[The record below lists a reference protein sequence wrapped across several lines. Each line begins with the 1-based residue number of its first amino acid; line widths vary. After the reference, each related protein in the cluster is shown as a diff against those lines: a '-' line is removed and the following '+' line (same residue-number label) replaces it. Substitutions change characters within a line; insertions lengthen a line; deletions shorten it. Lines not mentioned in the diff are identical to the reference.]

1 MPAVAESSMLKLW
14 FLMLF
19 ALAPQ
24 VAAHSLSVA
33 YLHVEQAPDGCN
45 ASITLDVALADLELE
60 IGLDANAD
68 GAITWGE
75 LRGRSDEIARFV
87 RDGVKVTS
95 GGSACRAR
103 TGALAVRE
111 YADGMYAHQ
120 PLSVACESDD
130 ISLAYGL
137 LLDRD
142 AQHRAMLVIGRDGA
156 TTTSVLDAGHRT
168 AKLAAP
174 RGTFES
180 FAREGV
186 RHILIGYDHLAFL
199 ASLLL
204 AVAFVRREGRWQR
217 AGSLWQSFRR
227 AAIIVTAFT
236 VAHSVTLSL
245 AALGLV
251 TPAGRAVESLI
262 ALSVVLAALNNVFP
276 VVVRRLWLLAM
287 GFGLVHGFGF
297 AGALGELGIPRD
309 ARLTA
314 LFAFNVGVE
323 LGQLAVAAVALPV
336 IHALS
341 GWRHYVRWLMIP
353 LSLLI
358 ALLGAWWFFDRIAG

>member
-1 MPAVAESSMLKLW
+1 MTDSRFQHAL
-14 FLMLF
+14 FLLLC
-19 ALAPQ
+19 ALAPHA
-24 VAAHSLSVA
+24 AAHSLSVA
-33 YLHVEQAPDGCN
+33 YLHVDQASGSN
-45 ASITLDVALADLELE
+45 GATLTLDVALADLELE
-60 IGLDANAD
+60 LGIDADGN

-75 LRGRSDEIARFV
+75 LRGRSADVAEFIRS
-87 RDGVKVTS
+87 GLKVEA
-95 GGSACRAR
+95 GGSPCRVSA
-103 TGALAVRE
+103 GALAVRG

-120 PLSVACESDD
+120 PLIAACSSDD
-130 ISLAYGL
+130 VTLAYDL

-142 AQHRAMLVIGRDGA
+142 AQHRAMLVIERDGA
-156 TTTSVLDAGHRT
+156 TTTSVLDAAHRT

-186 RHILIGYDHLAFL
+186 HHILIGYDHLAFL

-204 AVAFVRREGRWQR
+204 AVAFVRRDGRWQR

-236 VAHSVTLSL
+236 LAHSITLSL

-251 TPAGRAVESLI
+251 SPAGRAVEALI

-323 LGQLAVAAVALPV
+323 LGQLAVVAVALPV

-358 ALLGAWWFFDRIAG
+358 ALLGAWWFFDRITG